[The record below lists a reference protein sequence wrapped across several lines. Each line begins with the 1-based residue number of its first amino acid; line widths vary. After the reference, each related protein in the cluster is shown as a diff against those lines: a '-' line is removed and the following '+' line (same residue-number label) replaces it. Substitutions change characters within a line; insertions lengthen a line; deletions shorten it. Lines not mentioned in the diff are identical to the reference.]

1 MAILPTQEEIV
12 ARFESAPEYVR
23 NFITSV
29 ELMATFKTLREVHKL
44 HLDEAGQVGRAL
56 NAVFLEIRPAS
67 EFPELLRSSLEQ
79 NVSVYDALLKDINE
93 KIFKVFREKMETKPP
108 TPTPVT
114 PTPPATPPSTIG
126 KLEATITKQPQSVVV
141 STLTEKNDVISK
153 PTTTPTPP
161 QRHTYT
167 NDPYREPVE

>member
-1 MAILPTQEEIV
+1 MPTLPTQEEIL

-29 ELMATFKTLREVHKL
+29 ELMATFKTLRETHKL

-56 NAVFLEIRPAS
+56 NAVFLELKPAS

-93 KIFKVFREKMETKPP
+93 KVFKVFREKMETAPSL
-108 TPTPVT
+108 PVSVT
-114 PTPPATPPSTIG
+114 LTPPATPPSTIG

-141 STLTEKNDVISK
+141 PTLAEKNSAT
-153 PTTTPTPP
+153 PTPTPP
-161 QRHTYT
+161 PAPIQPRAYT